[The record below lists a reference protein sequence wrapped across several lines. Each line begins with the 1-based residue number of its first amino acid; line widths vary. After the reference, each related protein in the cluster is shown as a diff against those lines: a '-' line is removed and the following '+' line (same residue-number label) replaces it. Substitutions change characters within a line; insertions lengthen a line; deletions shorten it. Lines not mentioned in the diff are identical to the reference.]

1 MQGKM
6 IYHQK
11 TGNLYHALLSR
22 KFIEFI
28 SFLFLNKSRFVGKNK
43 SLKFAK
49 LIRFTQKNAC
59 RHILNVFQ
67 QRQKKMQILLD
78 SVQK

>member
-11 TGNLYHALLSR
+11 TGNLYHALLSC

-28 SFLFLNKSRFVGKNK
+28 SFLFLNKSRFLSKNK

-49 LIRFTQKNAC
+49 LIRFTQK
-59 RHILNVFQ
+59 
-67 QRQKKMQILLD
+67 KMLAD
-78 SVQK
+78 TF

>member
-11 TGNLYHALLSR
+11 TGNLYHALLSC

-28 SFLFLNKSRFVGKNK
+28 SFLFLNKSRFVSKNK

-67 QRQKKMQILLD
+67 QRQKKNAN
-78 SVQK
+78 SFR

>member
-1 MQGKM
+1 M

-49 LIRFTQKNAC
+49 LIRFTQKKCLQTHFERLSTKAKKNANSF
-59 RHILNVFQ
+59 R
-67 QRQKKMQILLD
+67 
-78 SVQK
+78 

>member
-11 TGNLYHALLSR
+11 TGNLYHALLSC

-28 SFLFLNKSRFVGKNK
+28 SFLFLNK